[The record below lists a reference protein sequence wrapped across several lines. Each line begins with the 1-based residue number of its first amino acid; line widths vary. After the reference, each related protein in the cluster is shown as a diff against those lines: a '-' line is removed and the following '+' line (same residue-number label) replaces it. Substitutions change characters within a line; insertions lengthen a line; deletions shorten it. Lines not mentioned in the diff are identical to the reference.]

1 MAPGKSKG
9 RGQSHTTGQPQ
20 GTKRQ
25 VKKECVSVNQEM
37 QHRKVCMGSLKGG
50 CSMAVGFALIF
61 PRKLQEELA
70 VAQGM
75 LLEKKAVIGR
85 LSRELSETRARMSD
99 MRGG

>member
-1 MAPGKSKG
+1 
-9 RGQSHTTGQPQ
+9 
-20 GTKRQ
+20 
-25 VKKECVSVNQEM
+25 
-37 QHRKVCMGSLKGG
+37 
-50 CSMAVGFALIF
+50 MAVGFALIF

-85 LSRELSETRARMSD
+85 LTRELSETRARMSD